1 MKQLKDNPFT
11 ILQKIKGEAVDWFL
25 KHEYLFVN
33 ARKNNSLADYWLY
46 LETMLSH
53 NRAKKQVMDTKFW
66 QFLVRSIQIDM
77 PLLRRRKK

>member
-1 MKQLKDNPFT
+1 VKQLKDNPFT

-53 NRAKKQVMDTKFW
+53 NRAKS
-66 QFLVRSIQIDM
+66 RSWTQSFGSF
-77 PLLRRRKK
+77 